1 MISKTRIVAMLLGGI
16 VALVSAPDVQ
26 AAAPNSTDAEM
37 PAASIDG
44 RKDEVDRAIERA
56 LAFLLKQQHDEGWI
70 NHKPEF
76 ETAMTSLV
84 LMSLAATGH
93 QPNDPTPEGR
103 SMRRGIAYVLR
114 EDRQTADGYFGQA
127 DASRMYGHG
136 ITTLLLTELLGMG
149 QDRQQDA
156 LIRGRCQKAVEL
168 ILRAQRTNKREMFI
182 GGWRYRPD
190 SPDADMSVSAWQVM
204 ALRSAHNAGLQVP
217 NESVDQAVA
226 YFKRS
231 YLVQPLPAGHADGPY
246 GGFGYTYDPKA
257 KKLNGASPAAGL
269 LAMQVCGKY
278 DAPEVVGTA
287 DWLMDN
293 PPKWGPYW
301 GPLFY
306 NLYYFN
312 QGMFQRGGKHA
323 SFAMR
328 LTQELLLKNQ
338 RPDGSWES
346 PELHERGTGA
356 VYTTTLGILA
366 LAVKYHYL
374 PIYQR

>member
-1 MISKTRIVAMLLGGI
+1 MITKTLAATMLL
-16 VALVSAPDVQ
+16 VAIITLLSGRQAQ
-26 AAAPNSTDAEM
+26 AAAPSSADSEL
-37 PAASIDG
+37 PATATDG
-44 RKDEVDRAIERA
+44 RKDEVDRAIERGIG
-56 LAFLLKQQHDEGWI
+56 FLLKQQHDEGWI
-70 NHKPEF
+70 NHKAEF

-103 SMRRGIAYVLR
+103 SMRRGLAYVLR
-114 EDRQTADGYFGQA
+114 EDRQTSDGYFGHT

-156 LIRGRCQKAVEL
+156 LIRARCQKAAEL
-168 ILRAQRTNKREMFI
+168 ILRAQKTKKRDMFS

-190 SPDADMSVSAWQVM
+190 SPDADMSVSVWQVM
-204 ALRSAHNAGLQVP
+204 ALRSAHNAGLEVP
-217 NESVDQAVA
+217 TEAVDQAVA

-231 YLVQPLPAGHADGPY
+231 YLVQPLPASRPAGPY
-246 GGFGYTYDPKA
+246 GGFGYTYDPRS
-257 KKLNGASPAAGL
+257 KKLSGASPAAGL
-269 LAMQVCGKY
+269 LAMQVCGRY

-312 QGMFQRGGKHA
+312 QGMFQRGGKYGN
-323 SFAMR
+323 FAMR
-328 LTQELLLKNQ
+328 HTQELLLKNQ
-338 RPDGSWES
+338 RQDGAWES

-356 VYTTTLGILA
+356 VYTTALGVLA